1 MPDPILY
8 LNGPQAA
15 TFMGCTN
22 ATLQNKLKGPFP
34 PPRTASKKYPSD
46 QLGEWVRGEAVRA
59 MHAKLEKDPNKLDG
73 QHELARKNKEL
84 ADKTMLENEVRR
96 EELIEVALVEMA
108 WTDILARVKTRMLKI
123 PSTLSTL
130 LVGEEDQVVIQERID
145 ETVRDAL
152 AEMSA
157 DWRENG
163 SE

>member
-8 LNGPQAA
+8 LNGPEAA
-15 TFMGCTN
+15 AFMGCTN
-22 ATLQNKLKGPFP
+22 TTLQTKLKGPFP
-34 PPRTASKKYPSD
+34 PPRTANKKYPSD
-46 QLGEWVRGEAVRA
+46 QLGEWVRGEAVRK
-59 MHAKLEKDPNKLDG
+59 MHAQIEKDPNKLDG

-84 ADKTMLENEVRR
+84 ADKTALENEVRR
-96 EELIEVALVEMA
+96 EQLIEVALVEMA

-130 LVGEEDQVVIQERID
+130 LVGEEDQVVIQERLD

-157 DWRENG
+157 DWREN